1 MRKKIITQNKEIYE
15 KLNLLNITN
24 EIVLTQDKIVQRI
37 LNNINKDGI
46 FLEGVKISDKLILIK
61 KKKPIRLDVYL
72 Q

>member
-24 EIVLTQDKIVQRI
+24 EIVLTQDKFIQRI

-46 FLEGVKISDKLILIK
+46 FLEGTKISDKLILIK
-61 KKKPIRLDVYL
+61 KKKPIRLDIYL